1 MNAQLQRR
9 GTPAFPR
16 HAGDGVGRARPLL
29 CSCPGC
35 YRAARVANHL
45 ALRADSAG
53 QAGMSCIAG
62 IGGGV
67 AGRMRTAHSRR
78 RILAVDGGVPQ
89 CVCACRANA
98 GAAAGTHLVLSDHGV
113 KQHRHADFDATG
125 TEAVHA
131 TQVLAAVRALNQEK
145 THG

>member
-29 CSCPGC
+29 YSCPGC
-35 YRAARVANHL
+35 SRATQVANHL
-45 ALRADSAG
+45 ALRPDRAG

-67 AGRMRTAHSRR
+67 AGRVRTARSRR
-78 RILAVDGGVPQ
+78 RILTLDGGVLQ